1 MPTKGK
7 VISWDDSKG
16 YGFIS
21 PIPKGKQIFIHIY
34 AFSNSNRRPQ
44 VGDDII
50 YSVGSDKQGRP
61 CVIKATLEGN
71 KLQQNKNTTSNN
83 NGVTAMIGATF
94 FFVLVA
100 VTILEYKISP
110 IIFILYLVLSMIT
123 YSVYQNDKS
132 AAAIGTWR
140 TSENFLHLL
149 ALAGGWPGA
158 LVAQQRLRHKNKKK
172 SFRFLFWVTVILNCS
187 IYVWFLTTS
196 GIKLFA

>member
-1 MPTKGK
+1 MPPKGK
-7 VISWDDSKG
+7 VISWNDSKG
-16 YGFIS
+16 YGFIT
-21 PIPKGKQIFIHIY
+21 PIPNGKQIFIHIN
-34 AFSNSNRRPQ
+34 AFNNKNRRPQ
-44 VGDDII
+44 VGDVIA
-50 YSVGSDKQGRP
+50 YSVGSDQQGRP
-61 CVIKATLEGN
+61 CVIKATLEGD
-71 KLQQNKNTTSNN
+71 KLQQNTTSNN
-83 NGVTAMIGATF
+83 NIISLIGATF
-94 FFVLVA
+94 FFIFVA

-110 IIFILYLVLSMIT
+110 IIFIVYLVLSMIT

-196 GIKLFA
+196 GMKLFA